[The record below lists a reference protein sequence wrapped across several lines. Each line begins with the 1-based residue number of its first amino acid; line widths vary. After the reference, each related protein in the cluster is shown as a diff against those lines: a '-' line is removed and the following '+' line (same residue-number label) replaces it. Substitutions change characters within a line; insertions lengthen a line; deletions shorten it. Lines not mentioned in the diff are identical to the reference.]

1 MKKLKGIVLGLAS
14 VFLLGACSSGGN
26 EQADNDT
33 ENADVVI
40 GLDDTFVPMGF
51 RDDDGNLTG
60 FDIELAKA
68 VFALNDTEVAFQ
80 PIDWS
85 MKENE
90 LNNETIDAIW
100 NGYTQTPER
109 EDEVAFSDPYMNN
122 SQLLVTS
129 KDSGINSVEEMDGE
143 ILGAQEGSSGYN
155 SFNND
160 SEVLKDRVDS
170 EDATLYDSFN
180 EAFIDLESGRIDG
193 LLIDR
198 VYAEYYL
205 NQNEKID
212 DFNLIETPYEDEN
225 FAVGVRPDDKELL
238 QEIND
243 GINELQENGEFAE
256 ISEKWF
262 GEDVS
267 ID

>member
-1 MKKLKGIVLGLAS
+1 MKKIKGLGLALLTI
-14 VFLLGACSSGGN
+14 FILGACSSG
-26 EQADNDT
+26 ET
-33 ENADVVI
+33 ERAAEDADVVV

-60 FDIELAKA
+60 FDIDLAKA
-68 VFALNDTEVAFQ
+68 VFALNDTKVAFQ

-85 MKENE
+85 MKETE
-90 LNNETIDAIW
+90 LKNGTIDVIW

-109 EDEVAFSDPYMNN
+109 EKEVAFSDPYMGNT
-122 SQLLVTS
+122 QLLVTT
-129 KDSGINSVEEMDGE
+129 KDSNIDSIKGMDGK

-155 SFNND
+155 SFTQ
-160 SEVLKDRVDS
+160 EAEMLKDNVKD

-180 EAFIDLESGRIDG
+180 EAFIDLENGRLDG

-205 NQNEKID
+205 NQNKKMD
-212 DFNLIETPYEDEN
+212 DFNLIKTPYEEED
-225 FAVGVRPDDKELL
+225 FAVGIRKDDEELL
-238 QEIND
+238 QEVND
-243 GINELQENGEFAE
+243 GINELQENGEFKE

-267 ID
+267 VD

>member
-1 MKKLKGIVLGLAS
+1 
-14 VFLLGACSSGGN
+14 
-26 EQADNDT
+26 
-33 ENADVVI
+33 
-40 GLDDTFVPMGF
+40 
-51 RDDDGNLTG
+51 
-60 FDIELAKA
+60 
-68 VFALNDTEVAFQ
+68 EVAFQ

-85 MKENE
+85 MKETE
-90 LNNETIDAIW
+90 LNNGTIDMIW
-100 NGYTQTPER
+100 NGYSQTPER
-109 EDEVAFSDPYMNN
+109 EEEVAFSEPYMSN

-129 KDSGINSVEEMDGE
+129 KVSNIDSIDQMDGK

-155 SFNND
+155 SFNQ
-160 SEVLKDRVDS
+160 EPEALKDIVEG

-205 NQNEKID
+205 NQNEKMD
-212 DFNLIETPYEDEN
+212 DFNLVETPYEDEN
-225 FAVGVRPDDKELL
+225 FAVGVRQDDDELL
-238 QEIND
+238 AEIND
-243 GINELQENGEFAE
+243 GLQELQDNGEFAE

-267 ID
+267 PD

>member
-1 MKKLKGIVLGLAS
+1 MKKLKSLGFILAS
-14 VFLLGACSSGGN
+14 IFLLGACSSEGDGRG
-26 EQADNDT
+26 ADDT
-33 ENADVVI
+33 EDADVVV

-51 RDDDGNLTG
+51 RGDDGELTG
-60 FDIELAKA
+60 FDIELARA

-90 LNNETIDAIW
+90 LNNETIDVIW

-109 EDEVAFSDPYMNN
+109 EEEVAFSEPYMRN

-129 KDSGINSVEEMDGE
+129 KDSGIDSVEEMDGQV
-143 ILGAQEGSSGYN
+143 LGAQEGSSGYN
-155 SFNND
+155 SFDND
-160 SEVLKDRVDS
+160 PEVLKDRVDG
-170 EDATLYDSFN
+170 EDATLYASFN

-205 NQNEKID
+205 NENDKTD

-225 FAVGVRPDDKELL
+225 FAVGVRPDDDQLL

-243 GINELQENGEFAE
+243 GLDELQENGEFAE

-267 ID
+267 MD